1 MKNLKN
7 LASVVLFVALILLA
21 ASGAKAA
28 DQKNDKPSINWN
40 YYDHLL
46 VAPDNVQ
53 AFLVKNDPHRFFL
66 HSFNQQIKKLHYS
79 IRPLNLAWGDDI
91 AEFERHYVAVM
102 EPPLATFLQKT
113 DDFISDLIADPQLCN
128 DFFEWVCQSIKYY
141 GPATQGSDAV
151 LYLITEHLK
160 TYLDTDELRHDA
172 FFYAY
177 CKEHGI
183 QDWFN
188 SKGLI
193 FEESGMLYLD
203 GDSIINPYRPWETF
217 VFKLIEDF
225 KIPSNTI
232 RQWLDVYPPT
242 FIINENPVIT
252 QCELTPPP
260 KLIANTYYDLE
271 ADTIWLTD
279 IALAWISELKWL
291 VDNHTDEWGGF
302 VESLEL
308 ENIIGNYFDY
318 HLETDYVT
326 RYVRAEILDHP
337 KTFKALVNWMSPAV
351 KALMNDMTASAKQD
365 FTHHLD
371 HLIEYLHNGSYEHD
385 LEYEKLVGPIVP
397 GFAIEYEPNTFII
410 RHGHI
415 CYGTKNENPYRDD
428 EIRLF
433 VALQYN
439 VDKAQFE
446 TLLKKIKSK

>member
-1 MKNLKN
+1 MKSLKK
-7 LASVVLFVALILLA
+7 LATIVLCVALILLA

-102 EPPLATFLQKT
+102 EPPLATSLQKT

-351 KALMNDMTASAKQD
+351 KALMNDMTPRAKQD
-365 FTHHLD
+365 FNLHID
-371 HLIEYLHNGSYEHD
+371 HLLDYLHNGSYERD
-385 LEYEKLVGPIVP
+385 LEYERIIGPISP
-397 GFAIEYEPNTFII
+397 GFAIEYEPNSFII
-410 RHGHI
+410 RHGHV
-415 CYGTKNENPYRDD
+415 CYGTRNENPYRDD

-439 VDKAQFE
+439 VDKGQFE